1 MSLRL
6 VRPFGLLD
14 YFLTS
19 VRVGITALPGPY
31 AREAVARI
39 VNPLSY
45 PRYLEYELALS
56 KLGPLEGCR
65 VLDIGSPKLPV
76 LLLARH
82 ANCEL
87 FATDIRDYFIGST
100 RYFLNRMGLSGRIG
114 KDLHLQVQDARG
126 LTYADSFFDKI
137 YAISVVEHIP
147 ADGDA
152 DAMREIGRV
161 LRPGGVAT
169 LTVPF
174 RADGYQDEF
183 INGVVFERD
192 GDGSPTFYQRR
203 YDVEA
208 LRTRL
213 VEPSGLVLTDTTYFG
228 EPRVRFEAVWNRIP
242 MRWKVPLLWAQ
253 PFLAKLF
260 LKPVGLDRLDAAVG
274 VALRLEKPLAHQGP
288 AV

>member
-6 VRPFGLLD
+6 VRPYGLLD

-19 VRVGITALPGPY
+19 VRVGIAALPGPY
-31 AREAVARI
+31 AREAAARV

-45 PRYLEYELALS
+45 PRYLEYQLALS
-56 KLGPLEGCR
+56 TLGSLDGCR

-82 ANCEL
+82 AKCEL

-100 RYFLNRMGLSGRIG
+100 RHFLKRMGMSHRIG

-126 LTYADSFFDKI
+126 LTYADSFFDKV

-147 ADGDA
+147 GDGDA
-152 DAMREIGRV
+152 DALREIGRV

-174 RADGYQDEF
+174 RAAGCQDEF
-183 INGVVFERD
+183 VKGAVFERD
-192 GDGSPTFYQRR
+192 ADGTSTFYQRR

-228 EPRVRFEAVWNRIP
+228 EPSVRFEAVWNRIP

-260 LKPVGLDRLDAAVG
+260 LKPVGPDRLDTAVG
-274 VALRLEKPLAHQGP
+274 AALRFEKPR
-288 AV
+288 